1 MSASEGQ
8 EMKYSY
14 RFRLEA
20 RKLGSAQDEPNKA
33 EVQSYINEILGVSGN
48 RDRKTSG
55 ASV

>member
-1 MSASEGQ
+1 
-8 EMKYSY
+8 MKYSY